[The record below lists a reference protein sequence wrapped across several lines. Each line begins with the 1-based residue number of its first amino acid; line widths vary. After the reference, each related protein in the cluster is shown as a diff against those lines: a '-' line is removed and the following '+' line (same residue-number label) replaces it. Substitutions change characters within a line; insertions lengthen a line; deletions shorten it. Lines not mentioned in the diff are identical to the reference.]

1 MNMKKI
7 IFDAHQDVLTH
18 EQDNNKIIIQ
28 TGFEVLAKSTIKMVV
43 SSVFLEPD
51 KIVGLNNEQKIKII
65 ENQIRDYLTIIRDN
79 EKLMLIKNK
88 RDLNKLM
95 QSNLTGIL
103 IHIEG
108 IDFIDENNFNIID
121 YFYSLGLRSVG
132 LVWGANN
139 NIGGYSGSKMGLTN
153 LGKKFIK
160 KLNDQSMLIDLA
172 HTNER
177 TFYDVMKISQKPVM
191 VSHGNCYQL
200 CEDSRNFKN
209 KQLKFLAQKK
219 GVQGI
224 FFSKKY
230 VSKRENVSVN
240 DVVKQFV
247 KSYKISPNV
256 TMIGTDFGGIS
267 SGFVENLNNVNRLS
281 QLMELIEKKLGKEA
295 AEKISYKNFLNF
307 LEKII

>member
-1 MNMKKI
+1 MKKI

-18 EQDNNKIIIQ
+18 EQDNNKTIIQ
-28 TGFEVLAKSTIKMVV
+28 TGFEILAKSAIKMAV

-51 KIVGLNNEQKIKII
+51 KIVGLNNKQKTKII
-65 ENQIRDYLTIIRDN
+65 ENQIRDYLTIIKNN

-88 RDLNKLM
+88 QDLSKLM
-95 QSNLTGIL
+95 QSDLTGIL

-108 IDFIDENNFNIID
+108 VDFIDENNVDTID
-121 YFYSLGLRSVG
+121 YFYNLGLRSVG
-132 LVWGANN
+132 LMWGANN
-139 NIGGYSGSKMGLTN
+139 NMGGYFGSKMGLTN
-153 LGKKFIK
+153 LGKKFIR
-160 KLNDQSMLIDLA
+160 KLNDQNMLVDLA
-172 HTNER
+172 HTNEK
-177 TFYDVMKISQKPVM
+177 TFYDAIKISQKPVM

-200 CEDSRNFKN
+200 CEDCRNFKN
-209 KQLKFLAQKK
+209 KQLELLAQKR

-230 VSKRENVSVN
+230 VSKKENVFVK

-247 KSYKISPNV
+247 KSYQISPEG

-267 SGFVENLNNVNRLS
+267 SGFVKNLNNVNRLS
-281 QLMELIEKKLGKEA
+281 QLIELIEKKLGKEA